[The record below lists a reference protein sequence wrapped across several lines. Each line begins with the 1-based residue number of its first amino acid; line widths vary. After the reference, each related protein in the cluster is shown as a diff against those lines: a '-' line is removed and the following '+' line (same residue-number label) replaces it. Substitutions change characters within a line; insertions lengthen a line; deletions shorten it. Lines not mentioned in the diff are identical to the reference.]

1 MKKQFFRLISLA
13 VLFYACDKNSVEDFE
28 KVDYQTAIIGT
39 WRHTHNIFIYQEH
52 YDTVNVVTERN
63 YQVFR
68 LNGTSEEYR
77 NDKKIDSHLYKV
89 KDDSLIYMSKD
100 GIPLREKYTIRK
112 LEGDIL
118 QIQNIS
124 AYIARDTLVYVY
136 KRVTDFPL

>member
-1 MKKQFFRLISLA
+1 MKKQFFRLISIA
-13 VLFYACDKNSVEDFE
+13 VLFYACDKNNVEDFE
-28 KVDYQTAIIGT
+28 SVDYQTAIIGT
-39 WRHTHNIFIYQEH
+39 WRHTHNIFITQEY

-68 LNGTSEEYR
+68 LNGTSEEYK
-77 NDKKIDSHLYKV
+77 NDKKFDSNLYKV
-89 KDDSLIYMSKD
+89 KDDSLIYMSNN
-100 GIPLREKYTIRK
+100 GTPLREKYTIRK
-112 LEGDIL
+112 LKGDVL